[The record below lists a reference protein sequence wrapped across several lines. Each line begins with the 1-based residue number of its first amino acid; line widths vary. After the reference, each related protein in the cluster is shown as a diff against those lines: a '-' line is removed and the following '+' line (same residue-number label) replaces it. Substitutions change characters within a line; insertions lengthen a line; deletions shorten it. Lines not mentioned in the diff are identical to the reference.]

1 MVYRPAHGLRRRQL
15 HSFGVALKRA
25 LATHGAESFRRDTL
39 RFHCGDRESLCQEEE
54 RILIELDAA
63 GDRQSYN
70 MKNKGLGQDPGF
82 VSALFKGVP
91 KSRDSVQRQR
101 DTLMKSGK
109 VRGINNPRARQVVNL
124 NTHGVYPYGGLAA
137 KAVHGTGMGISEAC
151 LLARSRERTETSS
164 SILKNTP
171 SRLDA

>member
-1 MVYRPAHGLRRRQL
+1 MAYEFCDDSHSYTGFVYRQTNAGNRKWYIGSHMGCAEDNYFG
-15 HSFGVALKRA
+15 SGVALKRA
-25 LATHGAESFRRDTL
+25 LATQGAESFRRDIL
-39 RFHCGDRESLCQEEE
+39 RFHCGDRESLYQNEE

-82 VSALFKGVP
+82 LSAFFKGVP
-91 KSRDSVQRQR
+91 KSRDSVRRQR

-124 NTHGVYPYGGLAA
+124 NTHGVRP
-137 KAVHGTGMGISEAC
+137 VCHIVPCVEAN
-151 LLARSRERTETSS
+151 L
-164 SILKNTP
+164 P
-171 SRLDA
+171 SASNG